1 MIFKMQ
7 KKLNNVVEN
16 DEPLA
21 RYIFEKGHFSKEN
34 KRIKRHAFMP
44 PKGKATVSV
53 IRRKDCPQDCVLKI
67 GKKMEKGR
75 DNNLKAVGSIL
86 TEDVRS
92 INGLDVESDTRKGQ
106 HRRHANITK
115 FNNYTKAKIRSLAQD
130 LASKATLLYVIE

>member
-1 MIFKMQ
+1 MQ
-7 KKLNNVVEN
+7 KKLNNIVEN

-34 KRIKRHAFMP
+34 KRIKRHTFMP

-86 TEDVRS
+86 AEDVRS
-92 INGLDVESDTRKGQ
+92 INGLDVESDINEQ
-106 HRRHANITK
+106 HRRHANIK
-115 FNNYTKAKIRSLAQD
+115 NFNNYNKAKIRSLAQD